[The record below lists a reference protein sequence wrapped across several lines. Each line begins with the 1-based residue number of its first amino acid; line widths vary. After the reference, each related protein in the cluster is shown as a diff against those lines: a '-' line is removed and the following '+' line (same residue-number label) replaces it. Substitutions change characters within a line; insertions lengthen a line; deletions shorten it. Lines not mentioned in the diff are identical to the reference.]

1 MISEIEK
8 KIILAMSKNGFK
20 YEYEGGIKDNM
31 KLLYTNQEQINEL
44 LKEQNEELLFRLKN
58 KDDEIE
64 ELKQQ
69 LSYYHKMS
77 DQKIEFNSYQLFK
90 TKLNEFL
97 ESGEYQDFD
106 IDYLKFAWNTSCKE
120 NDIEQLKEI
129 GDKLISHTIF
139 QDYELLARI
148 EEQNDIIQEL
158 YTKIEDIY
166 Y

>member
-1 MISEIEK
+1 MISEVEK

-64 ELKQQ
+64 ELKEE

-77 DQKIEFNSYQLFK
+77 DQKIEFNSYQIFK
-90 TKLNEFL
+90 NKLEELIN
-97 ESGEYQDFD
+97 SKKYQDFD
-106 IDYLKFAWNTSCKE
+106 LDYLKFIWDIACKE

-129 GDKLISHTIF
+129 GSKLISHTIF
-139 QDYELLARI
+139 QDEELLARI
-148 EEQNDIIQEL
+148 EEQNEIIQEL
-158 YTKIEDIY
+158 ENKIEY
-166 Y
+166 YI